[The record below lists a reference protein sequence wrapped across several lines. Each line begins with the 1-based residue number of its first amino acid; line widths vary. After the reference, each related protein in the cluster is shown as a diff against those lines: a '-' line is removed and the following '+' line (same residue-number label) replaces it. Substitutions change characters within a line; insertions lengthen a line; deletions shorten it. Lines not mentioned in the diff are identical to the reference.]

1 MTNKTD
7 WIVHYVSNNVHCDEC
22 GKREDSFLPC
32 LCNAH
37 THGMKKYNHLDFQIV
52 LDLGAQEVCR
62 ILNELGRRVRAGHRF
77 TAGEMIPGVYEDCAV
92 RLDIAEETGRE
103 VYRVI
108 IPDRNYLFPEDPLC
122 CGIYP
127 QQLVNTEDL
136 CAEKMN
142 GQIKIKLYQ
151 MRRSPECEMFIFKD
165 VYALKQHYGEVPAEL
180 YECVYSGLLAV
191 SGPGEVYRIFNSE
204 FPKGYS
210 GRSMSVSD
218 IVEFEYKYGRKVFY
232 YCDCVGFSVIEFADN
247 RAHIAGGARK

>member
-7 WIVHYVSNNVHCDEC
+7 WIVHYVSNNACCDEC
-22 GKREDSFLPC
+22 GKKEDSFIPC

-37 THGMKKYNHLDFQIV
+37 THGMKKYNHPDFQIV

-77 TAGEMIPGVYEDCAV
+77 TEGELVSGIYEDCDV

-108 IPDRNYLFPEDPLC
+108 IPDKNYLFPEDPLC

-151 MRRSPECEMFIFKD
+151 MRRSLECEMFIFKD
-165 VYALKQHYGEVPAEL
+165 SCVVRQAHNGIPSEL
-180 YECVYSGLLAV
+180 YECVFSGLLAV
-191 SGPGEVYRIFNSE
+191 SAPEEVYYIFNSD
-204 FPKGYS
+204 FPKGYK

-218 IVEFEYKYGRKVFY
+218 IVAFEYKDGRTIFY
-232 YCDCVGFSVIEFADN
+232 YCDPFGFSVVKFSDDKTY
-247 RAHIAGGARK
+247 H

>member
-1 MTNKTD
+1 MTNKID
-7 WIVHYVSNNVHCDEC
+7 WIVHYVSNNVCCDEC

-77 TAGEMIPGVYEDCAV
+77 TAGEMIPGVYEDCDV

-142 GQIKIKLYQ
+142 NFIRCGVVRNVRCSFSKIPVLSDKRITEYPPNCMNAFFPVCSQFLLRKKYIIY
-151 MRRSPECEMFIFKD
+151 SIPIFRKGTKAD
-165 VYALKQHYGEVPAEL
+165 RCL
-180 YECVYSGLLAV
+180 
-191 SGPGEVYRIFNSE
+191 YRISLHLSIKTEGQYFTTAI
-204 FPKGYS
+204 P
-210 GRSMSVSD
+210 SD
-218 IVEFEYKYGRKVFY
+218 SALSNFRMIKRI
-232 YCDCVGFSVIEFADN
+232 IEE
-247 RAHIAGGARK
+247 GALR